1 METNWSWNWR
11 VTVLKTIK
19 ITLIRPPHDQFQD
32 DWQSWLLFLHI
43 ALSLC
48 LYKALAHGY
57 AMRGWGG
64 RQPVDKSPS
73 SPVASILNFPFH
85 QPCLFF
91 WLLSCKQ
98 PDPTF
103 GNHLFCKLLLRCP
116 GQVRLEEGGIPKR
129 WSGHFTASGLPS
141 LHVSRLETQHEKH
154 SCIFLLLK
162 GNSFTLTSARLL
174 SLLYLY

>member
-1 METNWSWNWR
+1 
-11 VTVLKTIK
+11 
-19 ITLIRPPHDQFQD
+19 
-32 DWQSWLLFLHI
+32 
-43 ALSLC
+43 
-48 LYKALAHGY
+48 
-57 AMRGWGG
+57 MRGWGG

-162 GNSFTLTSARLL
+162 GDSFIPGGVCSSHFDSFDPCNFLGGRYYCHLPPLL
-174 SLLYLY
+174 LPFVQGE